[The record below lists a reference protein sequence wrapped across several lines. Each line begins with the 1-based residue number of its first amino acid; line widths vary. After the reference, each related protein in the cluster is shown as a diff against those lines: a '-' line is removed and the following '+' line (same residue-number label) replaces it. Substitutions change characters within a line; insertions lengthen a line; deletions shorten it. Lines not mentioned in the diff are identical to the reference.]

1 MITVSELKAMCEQV
15 EKEHG
20 KDCPVRIQIRDEI
33 GRLIERD
40 DCKHMFVKVYGEL
53 ILSNSKPL

>member
-20 KDCPVRIQIRDEI
+20 KDCPVRIQIRDDF

-40 DCKHMFVKVYGEL
+40 DCNHVFVKIYGEL
-53 ILSNSKPL
+53 VLSNRKSL